1 MFMAFMKLI
10 RNRDFLLFMAILLG
24 LLWGQGAKWTEK
36 TVLPALGLVMTLST
50 MGVPGRIF
58 LSPGKLVRPALWG
71 IALNYVILGG
81 LILGL
86 SALLITDGELRDGFV
101 IMTAVPPAVA
111 VIPFSVILN
120 GNQTLSLIGTIGSY
134 LAALG
139 ITPLIAYF
147 FLGGAFGHP
156 VKIVTIMMELIL
168 VPLMLSRVL
177 LWTGWAKKLEPW
189 RGPLTNWSFFLIVY
203 TIIGL
208 NRQLFLDRPGVL
220 ILPAVIALAS
230 TFLLGWVIEK
240 IARLRGADTQ
250 TITSMVL
257 LGTQKN
263 TGLAAGL
270 ALSLFSDK
278 TAVPATITTIF
289 MLVYIIR
296 LSIGRRS
303 SQPVAHGS

>member
-1 MFMAFMKLI
+1 MLMGFSRLI
-10 RNRDFLLFMAILLG
+10 RNRDFLLIMALLLG
-24 LLWGQGAKWTEK
+24 LLWGQGAKWTER
-36 TVLPALGLVMTLST
+36 TVLPALGLVMTLAT
-50 MGVPGRIF
+50 MGISGSIF

-71 IALNYVILGG
+71 IALNYGILGG

-86 SALLITDGELRDGFV
+86 SGLLIAEEELRDGFV

-111 VIPFSVILN
+111 VIPFSSILN
-120 GNQTLSLIGTIGSY
+120 GNQTLALIGTIGCY

-147 FLGGAFGHP
+147 FLGGAFGNP
-156 VKIVTIMMELIL
+156 VKIVTIMGELIL
-168 VPLMLSRVL
+168 APLALSRL
-177 LWTGWAKKLEPW
+177 LIWTGWVKKLEPW
-189 RGPLTNWSFFLIVY
+189 KGALTNWSFFLIVY

-208 NRQLFLDRPGVL
+208 NRQLFFDRPGAL

-230 TFLLGWVIEK
+230 TFLLGWVIET
-240 IARLRGADTQ
+240 IGRLRGADSQ
-250 TITSMVL
+250 TITTMVL
-257 LGTQKN
+257 LGTHKN

-289 MLVYIIR
+289 MLVYMIR
-296 LSIGRRS
+296 LSIRQHS
-303 SQPVAHGS
+303 S

>member
-1 MFMAFMKLI
+1 MLMAFSKLI
-10 RNRDFLLFMAILLG
+10 RNRDFLLVTAILLG

-36 TVLPALGLVMTLST
+36 TVLPALGLVMTLAT
-50 MGVPGRIF
+50 MGVPGSLF

-71 IALNYVILGG
+71 IALNYGLLGG

-86 SALLITDGELRDGFV
+86 SGLLITDGELRDGFV

-111 VIPFSVILN
+111 VIPFSVVLN
-120 GNQTLSLIGTIGSY
+120 GNQTLSLIGTIGCY

-139 ITPLIAYF
+139 MTPLIAYF
-147 FLGGAFGHP
+147 FLGGAFGDP
-156 VKIVTIMMELIL
+156 LKIVTIMAELIL
-168 VPLMLSRVL
+168 VPLVLSRVL

-208 NRQLFLDRPGVL
+208 NRQLFFDRPGAL
-220 ILPAVIALAS
+220 ILPAAIALAS

-240 IARLRGADTQ
+240 IARLRGADSQ

-303 SQPVAHGS
+303 S

>member
-1 MFMAFMKLI
+1 MGFNRLI
-10 RNRDFLLFMAILLG
+10 RNRDFLLVMALLLG
-24 LLWGQGAKWTEK
+24 LFWGQGAKWTER
-36 TVLPALGLVMTLST
+36 TVLPSLGLVMTLAT
-50 MGVPGRIF
+50 MGVPGTLF
-58 LSPGKLVRPALWG
+58 LSPGKLLRPALWG
-71 IALNYVILGG
+71 IALNYGLLGG

-86 SALLITDGELRDGFV
+86 SGLLIGEEELRHGFV

-120 GNQTLSLIGTIGSY
+120 GNQTLALVGTIGCY

-147 FLGGAFGHP
+147 FLGGAFGDP
-156 VKIVTIMMELIL
+156 VKIMTIMVELIL
-168 VPLMLSRVL
+168 VPLALSRVL
-177 LWTGWAKKLEPW
+177 IWIGWVRKLEPW

-208 NRQLFLDRPGVL
+208 NRQLFFDRPGAL
-220 ILPAVIALAS
+220 ILPAAIALAS
-230 TFLLGWVIEK
+230 TFLLGWVIETVG
-240 IARLRGADTQ
+240 RLRGADSQ
-250 TITSMVL
+250 TITTMVL
-257 LGTQKN
+257 LGTHKN

-289 MLVYIIR
+289 MLVYMIR
-296 LSIGRRS
+296 LSTR
-303 SQPVAHGS
+303 QHGS